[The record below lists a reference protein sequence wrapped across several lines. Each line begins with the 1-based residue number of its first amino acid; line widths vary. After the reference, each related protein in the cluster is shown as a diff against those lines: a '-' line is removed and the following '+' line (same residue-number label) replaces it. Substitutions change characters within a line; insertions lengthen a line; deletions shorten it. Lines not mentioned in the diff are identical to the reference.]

1 MAGKKDHHSRV
12 IYEIDEI
19 TALNH
24 RLRFGWRSK
33 CDEGSGKMAVDN
45 RRQAGRAIFGGYNW

>member
-24 RLRFGWRSK
+24 RLL

-45 RRQAGRAIFGGYNW
+45 RRQTGRAIFGGYNW